1 MLAGISS
8 FLTRRR
14 PPFPLA
20 ATAAAAA
27 AAMSSSST
35 AANVSDRPISPDTT
49 RVAWVGTGVMG
60 QSMAGHLL
68 SAGYALTV
76 FNRTASKTQGLVS
89 RGASLADSP
98 RAAAAAADVI
108 FLMVGFPSD
117 VRSTALDPSTGAL
130 SGLAPGGILVD
141 MTTSDP
147 TLAAEIA
154 AAAAAAGCSAV
165 DAPVSGGDRG
175 ARNATL
181 SIFAGGDAAVVA
193 RLAPLFK
200 LMGNALYMGGPGAG
214 QRAKLGNQI
223 AIAST
228 MVGLVEGM
236 VYAHKAGLDVA
247 KWLEAISTG
256 AAGSKSLELYGK
268 RILERDMAAGF
279 YVRHFV
285 KDLGICLSECQAM
298 GLSLP
303 GLALA
308 QQLYVSLIA
317 HGEGGLGTQ
326 ALILAVERL
335 NNTSLEKKDE

>member
-1 MLAGISS
+1 MLASISRS
-8 FLTRRR
+8 LARRR
-14 PPFPLA
+14 PRLPL
-20 ATAAAAA
+20 ATAAAT
-27 AAMSSSST
+27 AAMSSSDT
-35 AANVSDRPISPDTT
+35 AGSVSDRPISPDTT
-49 RVAWVGTGVMG
+49 RIGWVGTGVMG

-68 SAGYALTV
+68 AAGYALTV
-76 FNRTASKTQGLVS
+76 YNRTPSKAQGLVS
-89 RGASLADSP
+89 SGARLVDSP

-117 VRSTALDPSTGAL
+117 VRSTSLDPSTGAL
-130 SGLAPGGILVD
+130 AGLAPGGVLVD

-154 AAAAAAGCSAV
+154 AAAAGAGCAAV

-175 ARNATL
+175 ARNACL

-236 VYAHKAGLDVA
+236 VYAHKAGLDVG

-268 RILERDMAAGF
+268 RMLERDMAAGF

-285 KDLGICLSECQAM
+285 KDLGICLSECQTM
-298 GLSLP
+298 GLALP

-308 QQLYVSLIA
+308 HQLYVSLLA

-335 NNTSLEKKDE
+335 NNTCLDKKGE